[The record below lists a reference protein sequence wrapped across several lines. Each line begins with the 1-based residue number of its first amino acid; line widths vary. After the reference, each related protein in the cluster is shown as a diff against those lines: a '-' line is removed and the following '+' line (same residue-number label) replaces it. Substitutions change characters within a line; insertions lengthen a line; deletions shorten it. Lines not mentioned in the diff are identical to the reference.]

1 MSSAGPSTDLST
13 LTAKQLADSVKA
25 AQDEYELV
33 RQTLFTKKYAK
44 GQRQLDEYREEGL
57 DDYERSAEPFLTP
70 IFSREESKKK
80 MAELVAKHRTRM
92 AKENEMKALAS
103 AVKKTEGTA
112 E

>member
-13 LTAKQLADSVKA
+13 LTDKQLADSVKA
-25 AQDEYELV
+25 AQDEYEL
-33 RQTLFTKKYAK
+33 KYAK
-44 GQRQLDEYREEGL
+44 GQRQLDEHREEGL
-57 DDYERSAEPFLTP
+57 EDYERSAEPFLTR
-70 IFSREESKKK
+70 IFSGDESKKK

-92 AKENEMKALAS
+92 AKENEKKALAS